1 MRLGIHGPWLLE
13 ARSLPFAWSSAWFSS
28 RRPWA
33 ISRVSSSSS
42 RDTGSPTS
50 CLEMAPV
57 WIACW
62 LRSRVQISD
71 EQCETELGDGTAD
84 TPSASWPASSSCW
97 RTTTRRS
104 LVASGSRSQTG
115 RSPKGRSMRHPFR
128 RFALTSSTCSARGEA
143 EGLVV
148 ADSRTP
154 ALNTSVAHSVFTQK
168 FKLAGDEYEHI
179 LEMPTFGHSDNHAGI
194 QIADLLAS
202 ALLFPMATNAFCLGH
217 VGGVHVHN
225 DFELLRHRFGPRLS
239 RLQYRYLDGAR
250 RYRGGIT
257 VDDRISHSSG
267 GRLFRPEEVPALVEG

>member
-1 MRLGIHGPWLLE
+1 MRLGADLRRAMRDGAGRRNRRHALGFLASLVKLLE
-13 ARSLPFAWSSAWFSS
+13 DYDAQIVGR
-28 RRPWA
+28 
-33 ISRVSSSSS
+33 
-42 RDTGSPTS
+42 
-50 CLEMAPV
+50 V
-57 WIACW
+57 WIKEPGRTIAERA
-62 LRSRVQISD
+62 LY
-71 EQCETELGDGTAD
+71 
-84 TPSASWPASSSCW
+84 ASSIQAICAYFEHLLC
-97 RTTTRRS
+97 TR
-104 LVASGSRSQTG
+104 
-115 RSPKGRSMRHPFR
+115 
-128 RFALTSSTCSARGEA
+128 EA

-168 FKLAGDEYEHI
+168 FKLAGDEYGHI

-217 VGGVHVHN
+217 IGGVHVQN

-267 GRLFRPEEVPALVEG
+267 GRLFRPEEVPALVKG